1 MGLIILCKD
10 KLKTIQ
16 KAPKPKNVTKAIAF
30 LGLCNFFQILL
41 KTLHVCCTFLW
52 PYWKKKNFTRIYL
65 KNTIMLS
72 IISRKLSTLS
82 LSCLNIILIEL
93 STFSECWDWHSQQTK
108 VFEAILAI
116 TMDLYVAFYTHQ
128 DH

>member
-1 MGLIILCKD
+1 
-10 KLKTIQ
+10 
-16 KAPKPKNVTKAIAF
+16 
-30 LGLCNFFQILL
+30 
-41 KTLHVCCTFLW
+41 
-52 PYWKKKNFTRIYL
+52 
-65 KNTIMLS
+65 MLS

-116 TMDLYVAFYTHQ
+116 TMDLYVAFIYTSRPLVTHEKNYSPYLLEMQ
-128 DH
+128 AAIWG

>member
-1 MGLIILCKD
+1 
-10 KLKTIQ
+10 
-16 KAPKPKNVTKAIAF
+16 
-30 LGLCNFFQILL
+30 
-41 KTLHVCCTFLW
+41 
-52 PYWKKKNFTRIYL
+52 
-65 KNTIMLS
+65 MLS

-128 DH
+128 DQRALVTHEKNYSPYLLEMQAAIWG